1 LKKRRTNV
9 LRKEAKMGRERNWR
23 KFRLCGARSIID
35 EVCRDEQHV
44 NLLARQT
51 LEAARSS
58 IRAALLQ
65 WDTPFLTNGE
75 KSWREII
82 MEISRNHEAL
92 WHYITALRGPDPADC
107 SHTVKVIFTCPLRG
121 RCAYALGREEFVGL
135 SSEEIEKGFAAI
147 REHRHKLYHYLQH
160 ITAVWEVFYP
170 PLGELLGDVFL
181 RGILPE
187 PKEAAER
194 YVKLLRK
201 WMCGKHVIMKEAT
214 DD

>member
-1 LKKRRTNV
+1 
-9 LRKEAKMGRERNWR
+9 MGRERNWR

-82 MEISRNHEAL
+82 MEISRKPAVL
-92 WHYITALRGPDPADC
+92 WHYVTALRGPDPVDC
-107 SHTVKVIFTCPLRG
+107 SATAKAILTCPLRG
-121 RCAYALGREEFVGL
+121 RCAYALSRMEFLQL
-135 SSEEIEKGFAAI
+135 SSKEIEEGFAAI
-147 REHRHKLYHYLQH
+147 HRHRHELCHYLQH

-170 PLGELLGDVFL
+170 PLGELLASAFL
-181 RGILPE
+181 KGSVPGIS
-187 PKEAAER
+187 PKEAAR
-194 YVKLLRK
+194 QYIKLLNE
-201 WMCGKHVIMKEAT
+201 WMQSRHVIIVKGE
-214 DD
+214 DHEKSR

>member
-1 LKKRRTNV
+1 MH
-9 LRKEAKMGRERNWR
+9 RKRNWL
-23 KFRLCGARSIID
+23 KFRLCGARGAID
-35 EVCRDEQHV
+35 EARMSEQV
-44 NLLARQT
+44 SLPARQA
-51 LEAARSS
+51 LEAATSGIS
-58 IRAALLQ
+58 TALQ
-65 WDTPFLTNGE
+65 RWDTPLLTNGE

-92 WHYITALRGPDPADC
+92 WHYVTALRGPDPADC
-107 SHTVKVIFTCPLRG
+107 SVIAKAKLTCPLRG
-121 RCAYALGREEFVGL
+121 RCAHALSREEFLGL
-135 SSEEIEKGFAAI
+135 SPGEIEEGFAAI
-147 REHRHKLYHYLQH
+147 YERRHELYHYLQH

-201 WMCGKHVIMKEAT
+201 WMCSKHVIMKEAT
-214 DD
+214 DEEPR